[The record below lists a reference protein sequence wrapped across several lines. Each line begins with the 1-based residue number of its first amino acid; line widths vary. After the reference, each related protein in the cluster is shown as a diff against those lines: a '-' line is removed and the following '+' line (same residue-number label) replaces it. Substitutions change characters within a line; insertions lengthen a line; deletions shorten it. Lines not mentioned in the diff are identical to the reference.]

1 MEVHQD
7 VFLAILK
14 RWHRY
19 GGEVQWRHYL
29 YRMTIRKAL
38 HQAKAMRKAKPIES
52 MEQGLTAKD
61 RPEASLVA
69 QELQQRL
76 MEHLNKLPARQAEVF
91 ILHRLEGLSYQ
102 AIAEGLSC
110 AESTV
115 RVHLYRALKRLDKG
129 MRDYLE

>member
-19 GGEVQWRHYL
+19 DGEVKWPNYL

-38 HQAKAMRKAKPIES
+38 HQAKAMRKTAPIEHL
-52 MEQGLTAKD
+52 EENLAAGG
-61 RPEASLVA
+61 RPEGPLVA
-69 QELQQRL
+69 RELEQRL
-76 MEHLNKLPARQAEVF
+76 TEQLHMLPVRQAEVF
-91 ILHRLEGLSYQ
+91 VLHRIEGLSYS

-110 AESTV
+110 SESTV
-115 RVHLYRALKRLDKG
+115 RVHLYRALKRLDRG
-129 MRDYLE
+129 MRDYLK